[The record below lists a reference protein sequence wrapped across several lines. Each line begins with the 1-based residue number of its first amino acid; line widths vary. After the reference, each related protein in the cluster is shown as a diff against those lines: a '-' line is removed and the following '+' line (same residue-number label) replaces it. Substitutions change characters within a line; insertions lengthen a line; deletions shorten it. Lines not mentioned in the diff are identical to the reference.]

1 MMTSYVIR
9 GACLLLVTFSCS
21 VAHASEPWTVIG
33 AGNVT
38 CKEWGRASPAAQNEV
53 LSWMTGFASA
63 VNIGYASNG
72 NSQIPLNLLTY
83 DYLRHKIT
91 LQCSSD
97 LNSNVTMLV
106 VVFKV
111 IKESPFKGQW

>member
-9 GACLLLVTFSCS
+9 GTCLLLVTFACA

-63 VNIGYASNG
+63 VNISYASHG
-72 NSQIPLNLLTY
+72 DSQLPLDLLTY
-83 DYLRHKIT
+83 DYFRHEIT

-111 IKESPFKGQW
+111 IKESPFKGRP

>member
-1 MMTSYVIR
+1 MLTSHIIR
-9 GACLLLVTFSCS
+9 GTCFLLVAFAYV

-33 AGNVT
+33 AGNIT
-38 CKEWGRASPAAQNEV
+38 CKEWGRASPTAQNEV

-63 VNIGYASNG
+63 VNIGYASHG
-72 NSQIPLNLLTY
+72 NSRLPLDLLTY
-83 DYLRHKIT
+83 DYFRHEIT
-91 LQCSSD
+91 LQCASE

-111 IKESPFKGQW
+111 IKESPFKGQP